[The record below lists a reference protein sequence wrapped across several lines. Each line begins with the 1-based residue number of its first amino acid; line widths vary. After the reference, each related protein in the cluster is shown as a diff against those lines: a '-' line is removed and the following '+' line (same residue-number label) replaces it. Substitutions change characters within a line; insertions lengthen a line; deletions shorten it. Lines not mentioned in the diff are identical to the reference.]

1 MYDLLTYSLKAAFV
15 LALLYVP
22 YSLLLRKERFFRLN
36 RLMLLLI
43 LTLSL
48 LLPLCNI
55 SLPAVSE
62 PAIQA
67 FEQQKE
73 TIETLFVMHTAD
85 QTESTQQ
92 IQTAINEEQSPF
104 DKMLYWV
111 AIVNLAGIAFMF
123 LLRLWQFINMER
135 LIRCGALWKDKQD
148 GGITIY
154 CHSDNVKPCSWM
166 RSIVISEQDYAN
178 HRHEILLHEKGHIIH
193 HHSLDILLLTFVQ
206 LTQWWNPFIY
216 MLSASLRDVH
226 EYEADN
232 YVLRQGVSMYE
243 YQSLLLKTAVGSSS
257 YAFANSFNH
266 SLTKKR
272 ITMMKEQKT
281 SPWMRCKSLYI
292 LPLSLVALCAFATP
306 EETVSLEKITP
317 PKKAA
322 TTTPAFVQTTAEQK
336 AEPIAAVAATPA
348 SAPVAEPDAK
358 KDEQSDYYPKIKSL
372 DDALLVWNGQV
383 VTAKELK
390 KKIKKADNTPTA
402 FVINPNLK
410 EEIRKIGGLKVM
422 YFADKNTGKGM
433 SFVAQLYNN
442 GKTPNGAVVVTDRVL
457 DNMASFDEKF
467 QAAVGFLP
475 EKDALGCSTTVTISE
490 TEGARVVSPSII
502 PGTFTIDGTVSE
514 GLRDVAYL
522 VHIADEDGDIREKPS
537 AVILVKD
544 GKFSYSTQLEKPT
557 TIRIRAVFE
566 DGSICPDWIEN
577 KYLPNTT
584 ANITVMNG
592 TYIMN
597 TRPNN

>member
-306 EETVSLEKITP
+306 EATASLEKITP
-317 PKKAA
+317 LKRLQQQHLHLCKPLPNRRPNPSLPLPQHLRQHPLLNRMQRKMSSR
-322 TTTPAFVQTTAEQK
+322 TT
-336 AEPIAAVAATPA
+336 IL
-348 SAPVAEPDAK
+348 
-358 KDEQSDYYPKIKSL
+358 KSK
-372 DDALLVWNGQV
+372 VWTMPCLYG
-383 VTAKELK
+383 TAK
-390 KKIKKADNTPTA
+390 
-402 FVINPNLK
+402 
-410 EEIRKIGGLKVM
+410 
-422 YFADKNTGKGM
+422 
-433 SFVAQLYNN
+433 
-442 GKTPNGAVVVTDRVL
+442 
-457 DNMASFDEKF
+457 
-467 QAAVGFLP
+467 
-475 EKDALGCSTTVTISE
+475 
-490 TEGARVVSPSII
+490 
-502 PGTFTIDGTVSE
+502 
-514 GLRDVAYL
+514 
-522 VHIADEDGDIREKPS
+522 
-537 AVILVKD
+537 
-544 GKFSYSTQLEKPT
+544 
-557 TIRIRAVFE
+557 
-566 DGSICPDWIEN
+566 W
-577 KYLPNTT
+577 
-584 ANITVMNG
+584 
-592 TYIMN
+592 
-597 TRPNN
+597 